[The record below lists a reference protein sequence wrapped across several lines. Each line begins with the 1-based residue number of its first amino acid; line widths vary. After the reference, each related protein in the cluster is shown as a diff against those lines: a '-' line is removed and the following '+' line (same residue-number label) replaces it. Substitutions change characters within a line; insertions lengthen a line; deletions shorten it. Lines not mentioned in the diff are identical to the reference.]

1 MSRLRALLAQRL
13 RRDRVQL
20 LLWIIGTALLA
31 YATYTG
37 VTQSYATEQQRSS
50 LLAAAIANPVIL
62 LFRGLPSGSDQGAFM
77 LFLIFPFLAMLA
89 AFMSS
94 FLAVRHTRGDEEVG
108 RAELVAATEAGRT
121 LPLVATMLHGILAN
135 VALAALTTV
144 ALLGTGLPLT
154 GSLIAGTAAGAV
166 GVAFLGIGL
175 VAAQLMRTSRG
186 ANSLAVWV
194 LMITFVVAGVGNA
207 IGTPSDD
214 LQRMESS
221 WLTWLSPFGWGEQTR
236 PFADDNPWP
245 IVLCAG
251 FGMLLAAV
259 AIALQSVRDLGASF
273 IPERPGRRDA
283 RASLTGPFALAWRL
297 TWPSILGW
305 AVGGLLT
312 GTLATS
318 LASVI
323 DDIGAQNP
331 AVASIIRELAGGADV
346 QKGTIVVFFTVL
358 GILAAC
364 GAVQTVCRARQEET
378 HGTAELVLSDAV
390 GRVRWLASFAVTAF
404 LGILLVAAAG
414 VAGAALGLASR
425 NGGGSLMGD
434 VVVTASGQVVAASV
448 FGVLTALIFV
458 LAPRLTIPL
467 GWTLLLVG
475 MVLGLFGPLFGF
487 PDWVVNLS
495 PFGVTPSPAA
505 DGIDVKGLWWLVL
518 VVAVGG
524 AASLTLMRRR
534 ELASDG

>member
-62 LFRGLPSGSDQGAFM
+62 LFRGLPSGPDQGAFM

-108 RAELVAATEAGRT
+108 RAELVAATAAGRT
-121 LPLVATMLHGILAN
+121 LPLIATLVHGILAN
-135 VALAALTTV
+135 VALAVLTTA

-154 GSLIAGTAAGAV
+154 GSLIAGTAAAAV

-194 LMITFVVAGVGNA
+194 LMIAFVLAGIGNA

-214 LQRMESS
+214 LQRMQSS

-236 PFADDNPWP
+236 PFADDNAWP

-273 IPERPGRRDA
+273 IPERGGRRDA
-283 RASLTGPFALAWRL
+283 RASLTGPLALAWRL

-312 GTLATS
+312 GVLATS

-331 AVASIIRELAGGADV
+331 AVEQVIEQLAGGTDV

-378 HGTAELVLSDAV
+378 RGTAELVLSDAV
-390 GRVRWLASFAVTAF
+390 GRVRWLASFAGTAF
-404 LGILLVAAAG
+404 AGILLVAAAG

-425 NGGGSLMGD
+425 NGDGSLMGD

-467 GWTLLLVG
+467 GWTLVLVG

-487 PDWVVNLS
+487 PGWVVNLS
-495 PFGVTPSPAA
+495 PFGVAPSPTA
-505 DGIDVKGLWWLVL
+505 DGIDVKGLWWLL
-518 VVAVGG
+518 LAVVVGG
-524 AASLTLMRRR
+524 AASLNLMGRR
-534 ELASDG
+534 ELAADG